1 MFTNNLENKLGD
13 HMKNIMLQEFKV
25 QLKSYC
31 YSNCVMKSNDFETE
45 LLLFIEVYF
54 CFSSLVIVDKM
65 KRVFDDY

>member
-1 MFTNNLENKLGD
+1 MEITWI
-13 HMKNIMLQEFKV
+13 NIMLQEFKV

-31 YSNCVMKSNDFETE
+31 YSIINCVMNMKSNEFETE

-54 CFSSLVIVDKM
+54 CFSRLAIVDKS